1 MAIVEDDERALFAS
15 IELSPMATVITNP
28 RLGDNPIVAVN
39 RAFCT
44 LTGYARDE
52 VVGRNC
58 RFLAGPDTED
68 SARAVLRDAI
78 TAARPALTEI
88 LNYRRDGTRFRN
100 AVMISPMFGPTGE
113 LAYFLGSQ
121 MEVVEGAHPSSTL
134 RRQRAQQLV
143 SKLTLRQRQV
153 LNQMVR
159 GRRNKQ
165 IAPALG
171 ISEKTVKMHRAGLLA
186 KLGVA
191 SSADAVRIAVE
202 AEL

>member
-1 MAIVEDDERALFAS
+1 MAIVEDNERALFAS

-52 VVGRNC
+52 AVGRNC

-68 SARAVLRDAI
+68 LARAVLREAI
-78 TAARPALTEI
+78 TAARPALTEM

-100 AVMISPMFGPTGE
+100 AVMISPVFGPTGE
-113 LAYFLGSQ
+113 LAYSLGSQ
-121 MEVVEGAHPSSTL
+121 MEVVEGAQPSSRL

-165 IAPALG
+165 IAPSLG
-171 ISEKTVKMHRAGLLA
+171 ISEKTVKMHRAALLA

>member
-1 MAIVEDDERALFAS
+1 MADVEDNEKALFGS
-15 IELSPMATVITNP
+15 IELSPIATVITNP
-28 RLGDNPIVAVN
+28 RLPDNPIVAVN
-39 RAFCT
+39 PAFCA
-44 LTGYARDE
+44 LTGYAREE

-58 RFLAGPDTED
+58 RFLAGPETEA
-68 SARAVLRDAI
+68 SARAGLREAI
-78 TAARPALTEI
+78 AAARPVLTEM

-100 AVMISPMFGPTGE
+100 AVMISPLFGPTGE

-121 MEVVEGAHPSSTL
+121 MEVVEGAQPSSTS
-134 RRQRAQQLV
+134 RRQRAQQAV

-153 LNQMVR
+153 LMQMAR

-171 ISEKTVKMHRAGLLA
+171 ISERTVKMHRAGLLA

>member
-1 MAIVEDDERALFAS
+1 M
-15 IELSPMATVITNP
+15 
-28 RLGDNPIVAVN
+28 
-39 RAFCT
+39 
-44 LTGYARDE
+44 
-52 VVGRNC
+52 
-58 RFLAGPDTED
+58 
-68 SARAVLRDAI
+68 
-78 TAARPALTEI
+78 EI
-88 LNYRRDGTRFRN
+88 
-100 AVMISPMFGPTGE
+100 
-113 LAYFLGSQ
+113 
-121 MEVVEGAHPSSTL
+121 VEGAQLSWTL

>member
-1 MAIVEDDERALFAS
+1 MADVEDNEKALFAS

-28 RLGDNPIVAVN
+28 RLRDNPIVAVN
-39 RAFCT
+39 RAFCL
-44 LTGYARDE
+44 LTGYPRE
-52 VVGRNC
+52 EIVGRNC
-58 RFLAGPDTED
+58 RFLAGPETEA
-68 SARAVLRDAI
+68 SARAVLRHAI
-78 TAARPALTEI
+78 AAARPALTEI

-100 AVMISPMFGPTGE
+100 AVMISPLFSPTGE

-121 MEVVEGAHPSSTL
+121 MEVVEAAQPSSTL
-134 RRQRAQQLV
+134 RRQRAQELV
-143 SKLTLRQRQV
+143 DKLTLRQRQV
-153 LNQMVR
+153 LNEMAL

>member
-1 MAIVEDDERALFAS
+1 
-15 IELSPMATVITNP
+15 
-28 RLGDNPIVAVN
+28 
-39 RAFCT
+39 
-44 LTGYARDE
+44 

-58 RFLAGPDTED
+58 RFLAGPETEA
-68 SARAVLRDAI
+68 SARAGLREAI
-78 TAARPALTEI
+78 VAARPVLTEM

-100 AVMISPMFGPTGE
+100 AVMISPLFGPTGE

-121 MEVVEGAHPSSTL
+121 MEVVEGAQPSSTS
-134 RRQRAQQLV
+134 RRQRAQQAV

-153 LNQMVR
+153 LKQMAR

-171 ISEKTVKMHRAGLLA
+171 ISERTVKMHRAGLLA

>member
-1 MAIVEDDERALFAS
+1 MADVEDNEKALFAS

-28 RLGDNPIVAVN
+28 HLPDNPIVAVN
-39 RAFCT
+39 HAFCA
-44 LTGYARDE
+44 LTGYPREE

-58 RFLAGPDTED
+58 RFLAGPETEV
-68 SARAVLRDAI
+68 SARAVLCEAI
-78 TAARPALTEI
+78 AAARPALTEI
-88 LNYRRDGTRFRN
+88 LNYRRDSTRFRN
-100 AVMISPMFGPTGE
+100 AVMISPLFGPTGE
-113 LAYFLGSQ
+113 LAYLLGSQ
-121 MEVVEGAHPSSTL
+121 MEVVEGAQPSSTL

-165 IAPALG
+165 IAPALC
-171 ISEKTVKMHRAGLLA
+171 ISEKTVKIHRAGLLA
-186 KLGVA
+186 KLGAA

>member
-1 MAIVEDDERALFAS
+1 MADVEDNEKALFAS

-28 RLGDNPIVAVN
+28 RLPDNPIVAVN
-39 RAFCT
+39 SAFCA
-44 LTGYARDE
+44 LTGYPREE
-52 VVGRNC
+52 VVGKNC
-58 RFLAGPDTED
+58 RFLAGPETDAT
-68 SARAVLRDAI
+68 ARAVLREAI
-78 TAARPALTEI
+78 AAARPALTEI

-100 AVMISPMFGPTGE
+100 AVMISPLFGPTGE

-121 MEVVEGAHPSSTL
+121 MEVDEGALPSWTL
-134 RRQRAQQLV
+134 RRQRAQQLL
-143 SKLTLRQRQV
+143 SKLTARQRQV

-186 KLGVA
+186 RLGVA